1 MPAYPARF
9 NDGQSAAALPV
20 TVRVEPE
27 GLVLEAQGGGQAE
40 FWAWAAVR
48 LVDAA
53 TQGRP
58 VRISNRERPGARLT
72 FDGSE
77 ILSTLQSQSP
87 YLQREPFSWRR
98 AAPMAGLAGIGVAVV
113 LFLVYGL
120 PLIARPTAGFVPI
133 EWEEDVGK
141 QTVAIVNRIFAGGKK
156 FCDGGGGVQALKK
169 VTDRLLAAVE
179 TPYRVQVTV
188 ADSEIVNAL
197 ATPGGQVVIFRGLID
212 KARTAEEVAGV
223 LAHELAHVAHRH
235 PTQGMITMMGW
246 SALLAA
252 FSGGASLSSEILA
265 ELAAHLATSAY
276 SRDLEA
282 EADAK
287 AVEMLSAAGI
297 DRGGLVSFFR
307 AIQGMEST
315 GLDVPE
321 YLSSHPLTQNR
332 IEAIEGIE
340 GIEGIE
346 RGASGPAMS
355 ARDWRD
361 LRKICG

>member
-9 NDGQSAAALPV
+9 NDGQSAAVLPV
-20 TVRVEPE
+20 TVRVDPG
-27 GLVLEAQGGGQAE
+27 GLILEAEDGGQQDH
-40 FWAWAAVR
+40 WAWSEVR

-58 VRISNRERPGARLT
+58 VRVSNRERPGARLT
-72 FDGSE
+72 FDDSE
-77 ILSTLQSQSP
+77 ILSTLQSQAP
-87 YLQREPFSWRR
+87 YLQREPFTWRR
-98 AAPMAGLAGIGVAVV
+98 ARPMLGLAGIGVALM
-113 LFLVYGL
+113 LFLIYGL
-120 PLIARPTAGFVPI
+120 PLVARPIAGFVPI

-141 QTVAIVNRIFAGGKK
+141 QTVVIVNRIFAGGKK
-156 FCDGGGGVQALKK
+156 SCDGSDGVQALNK
-169 VTDRLLAAVE
+169 VTERLLATVE

-188 ADSEIVNAL
+188 ADSGIVNAL
-197 ATPGGQVVIFRGLID
+197 AAPGGQVVIFRGLID
-212 KARTAEEVAGV
+212 KAQTAEEVTGV
-223 LAHELAHVAHRH
+223 LAHELAHVVHRH

-252 FSGGASLSSEILA
+252 FSGGASFSGEVLA

-307 AIQGMEST
+307 TIQGMEST
-315 GLDVPE
+315 GLNIPE

-332 IEAIEGIE
+332 IEAIEGTKP
-340 GIEGIE
+340 
-346 RGASGPAMS
+346 GASGPAMS
-355 ARDWRD
+355 ARDWQD